1 MILFIFRCLSGMM
14 LMERCPSITHEIIYS
29 FEKKTLMKT
38 AGSITR
44 SDDLSDLPEKS
55 LFEFQFDV
63 GDPVVVSTEQG
74 HLALAIGHVREISH
88 HQLVLTL
95 DRELRGPPARK
106 SSSDD
111 NNYIAIDDPSTCPE
125 TQRERG
131 ILYRIDKDEISSSIG
146 LVRWSL
152 IRLITTP
159 TCHRLRN
166 LVIDL
171 SPPEYRSD
179 PDMTSL
185 LDGIRKSGLS
195 LNVDQEDALRKVLTG
210 NDGPSFRCSHSRH
223 AIDSSSFRTCRRIT
237 FSWLSNGF

>member
-1 MILFIFRCLSGMM
+1 
-14 LMERCPSITHEIIYS
+14 MERCPSVTHEIIYS
-29 FEKKTLMKT
+29 FEKKPRMKT
-38 AGSITR
+38 TESLPN
-44 SDDLSDLPEKS
+44 SNDLSDSSEKS

-95 DRELRGPPARK
+95 DRELRGPPARRT
-106 SSSDD
+106 STDD
-111 NNYIAIDDPSTCPE
+111 NNYIAIDDPLTCPE

-152 IRLITTP
+152 ARLITTP
-159 TCHRLRN
+159 TCNRLRN

-179 PDMTSL
+179 HDDMTSL
-185 LDGIRKSGLS
+185 LEGIRKSGLS
-195 LNVDQEDALRKVLTG
+195 LNVDQEAALRKVLTG
-210 NDGPSFRCSHSRH
+210 KMTNTRF
-223 AIDSSSFRTCRRIT
+223 
-237 FSWLSNGF
+237 